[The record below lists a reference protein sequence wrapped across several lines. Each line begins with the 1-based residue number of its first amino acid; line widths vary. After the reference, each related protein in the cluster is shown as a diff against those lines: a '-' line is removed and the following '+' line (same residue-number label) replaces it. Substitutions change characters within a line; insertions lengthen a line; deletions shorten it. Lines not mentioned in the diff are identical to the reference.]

1 MPTVSR
7 AWSLRISQQTARN
20 RRDEKFV
27 RCNVT
32 TAGMV
37 QVANEDECGAGLQ
50 LSRDGFMIIGA
61 SIWTPEMR
69 ARNADSGT
77 VLFGCFCDGRHT
89 AQHHGHIAVSRVIVT
104 IDSLA
109 IRNAMLF

>member
-1 MPTVSR
+1 
-7 AWSLRISQQTARN
+7 
-20 RRDEKFV
+20 
-27 RCNVT
+27 
-32 TAGMV
+32 MV

-109 IRNAMLF
+109 IRNAMLFRDRAIRTRHRDATPVVFLRGSPESQPSMR